1 MPPFRGPTP
10 YRPIYYFGNK
20 KSTTILVQ
28 MVERHQVRFIDKE
41 MAMIRELAGTDDFLL
56 ACVRVVDCNEDLTPW
71 VAPGGPAAARELL
84 ALEAG
89 ATASSRGL
97 AALASAADD
106 AGEDEAL
113 LGGEGAGGADAA
125 QEGPG
130 AGEKSVRPAAG
141 DGRGKRVGKGRK
153 ASAPRAR
160 KASKRHGRASGKRSS
175 GGHGH
180 GGGRVAGGASA

>member
-1 MPPFRGPTP
+1 MG
-10 YRPIYYFGNK
+10 FG
-20 KSTTILVQ
+20 VFDRDRDA
-28 MVERHQVRFIDKE
+28 ERLGRVGEAAEGEKE
-41 MAMIRELAGTDDFLL
+41 GLGT
-56 ACVRVVDCNEDLTPW
+56 V
-71 VAPGGPAAARELL
+71 
-84 ALEAG
+84 
-89 ATASSRGL
+89 
-97 AALASAADD
+97 
-106 AGEDEAL
+106 
-113 LGGEGAGGADAA
+113 GGEGATGTDAA
-125 QEGPG
+125 REGPG